1 MPAGKVPVLVTVGA
15 GKPVVVTW
23 NEKGVPTVALAVAA
37 LVIVGASLTFKVK
50 VWLTVPR
57 ELVAVIVIE

>member
-1 MPAGKVPVLVTVGA
+1 MPLGRVPVLLMLGL

-23 NEKGVPTVALAVAA
+23 NENGEPWLALAVAA

-50 VWLTVPR
+50 V
-57 ELVAVIVIE
+57 